1 MNKENITSI
10 FNNYGRKVFK
20 SDEYKRIEIG
30 SNEFDMA
37 IEQILI
43 NYKLEK
49 AELEAKVYT
58 YEKIIANS
66 NFKSV
71 LSKDK
76 QALEKRI
83 KELEKMQE
91 LEQGKE
97 WKD

>member
-1 MNKENITSI
+1 MNE
-10 FNNYGRKVFK
+10 KVI
-20 SDEYKRIEIG
+20 DELFERCGKQLYSYSNSRTISTG
-30 SNEFDMA
+30 SAEYRDFREKIIAKHKTA
-37 IEQILI
+37 I
-43 NYKLEK
+43 

-83 KELEKMQE
+83 KELEKILE
-91 LEQGKE
+91 LEG
-97 WKD
+97 DNGRD